1 MKKMTVIRITLWWGM
16 IADLLETIRLIVPQ
30 VFIKT
35 VGLNTGVSNEL
46 RFALLYGAPV
56 MLGWTLILFWVNKK
70 PIARKG
76 VFLCLIPVI
85 LSYIIV
91 QIIGLN
97 LGVIPIEQ
105 IIPTFVFQGILLTLS
120 ILSYSFAKDIAQ
132 GMEQ

>member
-1 MKKMTVIRITLWWGM
+1 MKKMTFIRITLWWGM

-35 VGLNTGVSNEL
+35 VGLNAWVSNEL

-70 PIARKG
+70 PLERKG

-85 LSYIIV
+85 LSYVIV
-91 QIIGLN
+91 EITGLN
-97 LGVIPIEQ
+97 MGVINIQ
-105 IIPTFVFQGILLTLS
+105 QTIPTFFLQGILL
-120 ILSYSFAKDIAQ
+120 ILAVVSYFFAKEIAK
-132 GMEQ
+132 EKI

>member
-56 MLGWTLILFWVNKK
+56 MLGWTLILFWANKK
-70 PIARKG
+70 PIERKG

-85 LSYIIV
+85 LSYFIV
-91 QIIGLN
+91 EITGLN
-97 LGVIPIEQ
+97 MGVINIPQ
-105 IIPTFVFQGILLTLS
+105 TIPTFFLQGILL
-120 ILSYSFAKDIAQ
+120 ILAVVSYLFAKEIAK
-132 GMEQ
+132 EKT